1 MNIFILSR
9 NKNLY
14 STSRLVEAGNKLG
27 HNVRV
32 VDYMRCY
39 MNITSRKP
47 TIFYGGESLGKV
59 DAVIPRIGASNTF
72 YGTAVVKQFEMM
84 DSYCVNTSDAIA
96 NSRDKLRSLQ
106 ILAEAGI
113 NMPITGFASHT
124 KDIEGVIESVGS
136 TPLIM
141 KLLQGTQ
148 GQGIVLAET
157 RKAAESV
164 MSAFRQL
171 DADIMVQEFIKES
184 GGTDIRAFVVGD
196 EVVASMKRI
205 APEGEFRSNVHRG
218 GSMDKVQLTSE
229 EENMA
234 VNASRIL
241 GLSIA
246 GVDLMRSNRGPLIL
260 EVNSSPG
267 LQGIESCSEVDVAE
281 KIILHIQTWLR

>member
-14 STSRLVEAGNKLG
+14 STSRLVEAGNKRG
-27 HNVRV
+27 YHVRV
-32 VDYMRCY
+32 IDYMRCY
-39 MNITSRKP
+39 MNITSSKP
-47 TIFYGGESLGKV
+47 TIFYGGESLEKV

-72 YGTAVVKQFEMM
+72 YGTAVVRQFEMM
-84 DSYCVNTSDAIA
+84 GSFCVNSSSAITD
-96 NSRDKLRSLQ
+96 SRDKLRSLQ

-136 TPLIM
+136 VPLIM

-148 GQGIVLAET
+148 GQGVVLAET
-157 RKAAESV
+157 KKAAESV

-184 GGTDIRAFVVGD
+184 RGTDIRAFVVGD
-196 EVVASMKRI
+196 YVVAAMRRT
-205 APEGEFRSNVHRG
+205 ANEDEFRSNLHRG
-218 GSMDKVQLTSE
+218 GVIEPVAITE
-229 EENMA
+229 EESRMA
-234 VNASRIL
+234 IKASKIL
-241 GLSIA
+241 GLQIA
-246 GVDLMRSNRGPLIL
+246 GVDLMRSSRGPLIL

-267 LQGIESCSEVDVAE
+267 LQGIEASSNLDVAG
-281 KIILHIQTWLR
+281 KILSYIRGKV